1 MSASENRMKIAAL
14 GQAFAAMAPGTW
26 GERAGTNLGNYAQAL
41 AEKEAQKEAEAKE
54 KSGIFGKAGGALGAI
69 VGNALLPGVGGIIGG
84 SLGSAG
90 GQALGGGGVN
100 AGSVIGAGAMGG
112 ISGALSGGFGGGAA
126 APGAE
131 AAKNAEIA
139 ASSGNAPAYTP
150 PPDSAVNLPATQ
162 GGFFQRLGPAF
173 QAYSQA
179 SGMMGGMGMGGSVA
193 TPPING
199 YIDPR
204 TGQFIQ
210 NGGGY

>member
-54 KSGIFGKAGGALGAI
+54 KSGLFGKAGGALGAI
-69 VGNALLPGVGGIIGG
+69 VGTALGGPVGGMIGG

-90 GQALGGGGVN
+90 GQAAGGGGVN
-100 AGSVIGAGAMGG
+100 MGSVIGAGATGAMTG
-112 ISGALSGGFGGGAA
+112 IAAKQAAPVLDETRGIPVPGGGNDASFGAA
-126 APGAE
+126 IGPNVTPTAP
-131 AAKNAEIA
+131 
-139 ASSGNAPAYTP
+139 T
-150 PPDSAVNLPATQ
+150 
-162 GGFFQRLGPAF
+162 FFQKLGPAF
-173 QAYSQA
+173 QGYGQA
-179 SGMMGGMGMGGSVA
+179 GGMMGGMGLGGSVA